1 MEVAFLALM
10 AVLAI
15 VVCVV
20 VVVLVALV
28 SKAQHRRSEQN
39 ASAPPGWNLPPR
51 EPASRSRSTSASSAR
66 RSERRRSVAPRS
78 DGPVQVRSSSRS
90 GIQFEIRTS
99 PAGHDSRSDP
109 KVKASDCWMPP
120 GQPVMVQGR
129 AIRGGML
136 YVGRGLAAASRWSGL
151 EPALI
156 NPKLKVDNSSPDTT
170 CETMGYWPSY
180 AGISPGARAAYLDWL
195 AGGRIDPAV
204 GIGHVFLFFYGL
216 ERRLLVD
223 AAANPDPSE
232 LAAISAE
239 VRRLLELYGGNGS
252 FYNYANGL
260 LGYLGF
266 LRKADG
272 STAGFQPP
280 RVRTYWDVPLQVKLG
295 LGGMSLRGEPI
306 PANWALAWGI
316 HHPETRLR
324 TPAKRCPDELSELFA
339 VRYREKFG
347 EGLVVKP
354 NRRKLR
360 ASYRPASSG
369 LSGHDFE
376 AGSELPDICS
386 LKSPSNKLRA
396 LVESCTAELDS
407 YSRWLGRNSDKAGSI
422 EAMAFLPAPLVHP
435 EQHEQ
440 LRAIDRRIRAALI
453 GVEHALLP
461 ASELLRWWPPASS
474 GKFTKKDAVALISLI
489 ERLGFGVEPDP
500 RFGAPRLDKAEQAV
514 VFPLG
519 PDSPD
524 SPSAAYAA
532 ATLTLHLAS
541 AVSTADG
548 AVASAEEELLERHLE
563 ENLNLDRAERTRLR
577 AHLMWLLA
585 DHPGMAGLKKRL
597 ESMTPAQREAI
608 GMLLLS
614 VAAADGRID
623 PKEVRILRRCYGLLG
638 LDPERVF
645 EDVHALSA
653 PTAPT
658 PKRKKRT
665 PGSTVGDGGG
675 AGTAPAVPPR
685 TGFQLDEAAIQARL
699 QETESV
705 ARLLGT
711 IFEDDD
717 EPSGSHAATELD
729 ASVELLAHL
738 DAPHSAFTRKLVEKE
753 EWARDELEALAEDHG
768 LMLDGALE
776 TVNEAAFEACGEPLH
791 EGEDPVEVYPEII
804 EEMSP

>member
-1 MEVAFLALM
+1 
-10 AVLAI
+10 
-15 VVCVV
+15 
-20 VVVLVALV
+20 
-28 SKAQHRRSEQN
+28 
-39 ASAPPGWNLPPR
+39 
-51 EPASRSRSTSASSAR
+51 
-66 RSERRRSVAPRS
+66 
-78 DGPVQVRSSSRS
+78 
-90 GIQFEIRTS
+90 
-99 PAGHDSRSDP
+99 
-109 KVKASDCWMPP
+109 
-120 GQPVMVQGR
+120 
-129 AIRGGML
+129 ML
-136 YVGRGLAAASRWSGL
+136 YVGRGLAAASRWGGL

-156 NPKLKVDNSSPDTT
+156 DPKLQVDNSAPDTA
-170 CETMGYWPSY
+170 CETTGYWPSY
-180 AGISPGARAAYLDWL
+180 AGISPAARAAYLDWL
-195 AGGRIDPAV
+195 AGGRVDPAM

-216 ERRLLVD
+216 ERRQLVD
-223 AAANPDPSE
+223 AGAAPDPSE
-232 LAAISAE
+232 LAAITTE
-239 VRRLLELYGGNGS
+239 VQRLLDIYGGNGS
-252 FYNYANGL
+252 FYHYANGF

-266 LRKADG
+266 IRKAGG
-272 STAGFQPP
+272 STTGIEPP
-280 RVRTYWDVPLQVKLG
+280 RVRTFWDVPLQVKLG

-306 PANWALAWGI
+306 PAAWALAWGI

-339 VRYREKFG
+339 VRYRARFG
-347 EGLVVKP
+347 DGLVVKP

-360 ASYRPASSG
+360 ASYHPASSS
-369 LSGHDFE
+369 LSGHTFE

-386 LKSPSNKLRA
+386 LKAPSNKLRD

-422 EAMAFLPAPLVHP
+422 EAVAYLPAPLVHP

-453 GVEHALLP
+453 GLEHALIP

-474 GKFTKKDAVALISLI
+474 GKFTKKDAVSLI
-489 ERLGFGVEPDP
+489 NLIEKLGFGVEPDP

-548 AVASAEEELLERHLE
+548 VVAASEEELLERHLE
-563 ENLNLDRAERTRLR
+563 ENLNLGRAERTRLR

-585 DHPGMAGLKKRL
+585 DHPGMAGLKRRL
-597 ESMTPAQREAI
+597 ESMTPTQREAI
-608 GMLLLS
+608 GQLLLS

-653 PTAPT
+653 RAAPPPKRRETAPRPFDRERGGVGGVT
-658 PKRKKRT
+658 EAPSRK
-665 PGSTVGDGGG
+665 
-675 AGTAPAVPPR
+675 
-685 TGFQLDEAAIQARL
+685 GFQLDEAAIRARL
-699 QETESV
+699 EETESV

-711 IFEDDD
+711 IFEDDE
-717 EPSGSHAATELD
+717 EPSGSQAVPNAD
-729 ASVELLAHL
+729 ASVELLGHL
-738 DAPHSAFTRKLVEKE
+738 DAPHSAFARKLAEKE
-753 EWARDELEALAEDHG
+753 EWSRDELGALAEDYG

-791 EGEDPVEVYPEII
+791 EGEDPIEVYPEII
-804 EEMSP
+804 EEMNP